1 MTGFVKNR
9 FNIPSLYVVISPV
22 WWQRHFMIA
31 SLLARRES
39 SGVRL
44 HYCDVVNQML
54 QIRHIGYWSA
64 DVLSSQIDQITAS
77 I

>member
-1 MTGFVKNR
+1 
-9 FNIPSLYVVISPV
+9 
-22 WWQRHFMIA
+22 MIA